1 MGIAKK
7 TIFDIIHRIMQTE
20 LELKAPEVVPLGE
33 AFHTY
38 YDPNGYFEGDDIALV
53 GWLYEKRHGIP
64 VVVEAPEGKR
74 VLTVREQLAFEMS
87 CRMELTEQ
95 NAASWVGLGLTEDEL
110 KNVVGIAE
118 HNARQTALLVKETV
132 MQLRELPE
140 VRKRIQKLEQD
151 GEAEGLDALLAGAV
165 VAALGHYGQERMND
179 VEFVTHPV
187 SVTTI
192 LTMAMRKIKGYVQKI
207 GALRFHLA
215 QYETLTHDV
224 DEDSIPDDTDTV
236 GTSFWNARTFRTY
249 PLLHKRVLEA
259 VDVQSD
265 LADET
270 AQHIR
275 ALTKP
280 AGHAVSVTIVG
291 TNQEKIKTRM
301 QNKTYM
307 KQVGRWAL
315 TKLVKLADMHH
326 NRNLDQKERPIQD
339 AMKSAIWQSNQN
351 EYDGNI
357 AGIVEQLV
365 VEGDTDNSAVGKAVL
380 SFSTEQLIKYRSK
393 RLLGILTT
401 QMVFDAKQ
409 RAQSRLA
416 A

>member
-1 MGIAKK
+1 
-7 TIFDIIHRIMQTE
+7 MQE
-20 LELKAPEVVPLGE
+20 EYEQKAPEVVPLGE

-38 YDPNGYFEGDDIALV
+38 YDPNGYFEGDSIALV

-64 VVVEAPEGKR
+64 VVVEAPEGER

-110 KNVVGIAE
+110 KDVVGIAE
-118 HNARQTALLVKETV
+118 YNARQTALLVKETV
-132 MQLRELPE
+132 IQLRELPE
-140 VRKRIQKLEQD
+140 VHERIQKLEEN
-151 GEAEGLDALLAGAV
+151 GEAEGLDVLLAGAV
-165 VAALGHYGQERMND
+165 VAALGHDGQKRMNG

-192 LTMAMRKIKGYVQKI
+192 LTMAMRKVRGYVQKI
-207 GALRFHLA
+207 GALRLHLA

-224 DEDSIPDDTDTV
+224 DEDSIPDGTDTV
-236 GTSFWNARTFRTY
+236 GTSFWNTRAFRTY

-270 AQHIR
+270 AHHIR

-280 AGHAVSVTIVG
+280 AGHAVSVTVAG

-301 QNKTYM
+301 QNTAYM
-307 KQVGRWAL
+307 TQIGRWTL

-326 NRNLDQKERPIQD
+326 NRNLDQKECPIQD
-339 AMKSAIWQSNQN
+339 ELKSAIWQSNQN

-365 VEGDTDNSAVGKAVL
+365 VEGDTDNSAVGEAVL
-380 SFSTEQLIKYRSK
+380 SFSTEQLIKYRSE